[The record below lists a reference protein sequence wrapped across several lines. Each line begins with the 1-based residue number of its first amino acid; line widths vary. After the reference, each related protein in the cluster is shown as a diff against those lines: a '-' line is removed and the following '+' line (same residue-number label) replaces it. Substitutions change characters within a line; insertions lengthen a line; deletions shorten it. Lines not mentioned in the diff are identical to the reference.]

1 MIVILT
7 VQAVHAESENYEF
20 EPSDLTDA
28 LDGEAKNCLP
38 DSYDN
43 ETLLKAGADMFI
55 LSIRYFIKSFF
66 ENVLLLSGIVII
78 AAIVSKIGESL
89 SFRYASDIIV
99 IAQILPVALSS
110 YHVISALFD
119 SMNEYISQ
127 INGLLSSYGVVMSEV
142 YLLGGNISS
151 AAVSSAWL
159 GFALELSR
167 NVCMSALIPLIKI
180 CFSVTLAS
188 SVSQSVNL
196 QAIARFMRNIYVTA
210 SVLFMTV
217 ITVIMNFQI
226 TVASSQDSIAMRSMR
241 YAASNSIPIIGSLFS
256 ESLKTL
262 STGISLT
269 KSYSGLVCVTCLLAV
284 SALPAAKVFASKYTF
299 SLSASFAEFL
309 DVPSAVNILSDC
321 GKLLNYMIGIIVITD
336 VYFIY
341 FVTVFTKSVSAIG

>member
-262 STGISLT
+262 
-269 KSYSGLVCVTCLLAV
+269 GLVCVTCLLAV